1 MNENQKEK
9 IKKQLIETIDG
20 MKTGDEVYLFNDW
33 VIEKNGNDY
42 ELWSPGNME
51 QPDVITKNQK
61 RAVKVLLSQFR
72 EEHLLNMEFFTG
84 EKI

>member
-1 MNENQKEK
+1 MNKEQKEK

-33 VIEKNGNDY
+33 VIEKNGDDY
-42 ELWSPGNME
+42 VLWSPGNME
-51 QPDVITKNQK
+51 PDVITRNKK
-61 RAVKVLLSQFR
+61 RAAKVLLSKFR
-72 EEHLLNMEFFTG
+72 EEHLLNMQYFTG